1 MEKFIADKTKS
12 SRNLKLSKRESSYRN
27 SKRELVP
34 TGETEKTLIPC
45 PSSLKNLLS
54 DSEFYEKLNLRL
66 KEEKLDVYSTSRMA
80 QDVKGLKYI
89 ANGSYGVGASAYR
102 PDRNDSQNRKR
113 N

>member
-1 MEKFIADKTKS
+1 MDKINQIQDKTKS
-12 SRNLKLSKRESSYRN
+12 SRNLNQKLISKKESSYRQ

-66 KEEKLDVYSTSRMA
+66 KEEKLDV
-80 QDVKGLKYI
+80 
-89 ANGSYGVGASAYR
+89 
-102 PDRNDSQNRKR
+102 
-113 N
+113 